1 MDQEQDWCALW
12 QDRLTCPG
20 WRAIWHV
27 VVHCYRIA
35 GHVKQTAKEVQGVGP
50 GPSGMPG
57 FFIGRSTATMT
68 KDWKTR
74 TKLVHEGSRRSQY
87 GEMAEAIFLTQ
98 GFVYPDAEAAE
109 ARFVKAGDDEFI
121 YARYGNPTT
130 RMFEERIAALEGT
143 EDAFATAS
151 GMAAVTGAL
160 MAMLRAGDHIVS
172 SRALF
177 GSCLYVLE
185 EVLTRFGV
193 RVTFVDGADLDQ
205 WRAAVVPGT
214 KAVFFE
220 AMSNPALEM
229 IDITGVS
236 KIAHAAGALVVC
248 DNVFATPVFSR
259 AVEQGAD
266 VIVYSTTKHIDGQGR
281 ALGGV
286 VCASREFI
294 RKTLEPY
301 MKHTGGSM
309 SPFTAWIMLNGMAT
323 LDLRC
328 RAMADSA
335 AVIAAALEGHPAL
348 ARVIFPGLPSHPQ
361 HALAMAQMGSGGT
374 LVAFDLKGGKNAAF
388 RFMNALEII
397 KISNNLGDAKS
408 IVTHP
413 ATTTHQRL
421 RQDQKDVLGITPGLI
436 RLSVGL
442 EDVGDLLGDL
452 TAALAKA

>member
-1 MDQEQDWCALW
+1 M
-12 QDRLTCPG
+12 
-20 WRAIWHV
+20 
-27 VVHCYRIA
+27 
-35 GHVKQTAKEVQGVGP
+35 
-50 GPSGMPG
+50 S
-57 FFIGRSTATMT
+57 
-68 KDWKTR
+68 KDWNTR

-98 GFVYPDAEAAE
+98 GFAYPDAESAE
-109 ARFVKAGDDEFI
+109 QRFIKAGGDEFV

-151 GMAAVTGAL
+151 GMAAVSGAL
-160 MAMLRAGDHIVS
+160 TSMLRAGDHVVS

-177 GSCLYVLE
+177 GSCLYILE
-185 EVLTRFGV
+185 EVLTRYGV
-193 RVTFVDGADLDQ
+193 KVTFVDGPDLDQ
-205 WRAAVVPGT
+205 WRAAVTPGT

-220 AMSNPALEM
+220 SMSNPTLELV
-229 IDITGVS
+229 DIRSVS
-236 KIAHAAGALVVC
+236 EIAHAQGALVIV
-248 DNVFATPVFSR
+248 DNVFATPIFSK
-259 AVEQGAD
+259 AVSQGAN

-286 VCASREFI
+286 VCGTREFI

-301 MKHTGGSM
+301 MKHTGGSI
-309 SPFTAWIMLNGMAT
+309 SPFSAWLMLNGMVT

-328 RAMADSA
+328 RAMAESA
-335 AVIAAALEGHPAL
+335 RKIADALDGD
-348 ARVIFPGLPSHPQ
+348 ARISKVIFPELASHPQ
-361 HALAMAQMGSGGT
+361 HALAMEQMGSGGT
-374 LVAFDLKGGKNAAF
+374 LVTFDLKGGKEAAF

-408 IVTHP
+408 IATHP

-421 RQDQKDVLGITPGLI
+421 PQEMKDILGITPGLI

-442 EDVGDLLGDL
+442 EDVGDLIADL
-452 TAALAKA
+452 RAGLDAI